1 MPLHRKNAKG
11 SRKVSVNAF
20 KKLTSIHRLGA
31 LAITGVL
38 RTFLTDALDA
48 SAALLP
54 MEYEIKKA
62 CFKAI
67 THMATL
73 PAKHPLYVLVKR
85 CAKRHV
91 KRLRSLIHILTAIFR
106 LDSTKIKKILAVH
119 THPKDRGSPPVHL
132 DIPSNKDPQ
141 KGLMLQQLSE
151 SGFIQMDLLM
161 EGKSVP
167 QQS

>member
-1 MPLHRKNAKG
+1 MLWMHLQPSFPWSMK
-11 SRKVSVNAF
+11 SRKLVS
-20 KKLTSIHRLGA
+20 KQSHTW
-31 LAITGVL
+31 
-38 RTFLTDALDA
+38 
-48 SAALLP
+48 LLSQP
-54 MEYEIKKA
+54 N
-62 CFKAI
+62 
-67 THMATL
+67 TL
-73 PAKHPLYVLVKR
+73 YTLYVLVKR

-91 KRLRSLIHILTAIFR
+91 KRLRSPIHILTAIFR